1 MALPDRERLLAF
13 VAERGGPVDR
23 KEIARAFRLKGAE
36 RAALRGLLRTLEAEG
51 AIDRRRG
58 RRVARGLPEVTVVEV
73 VGRTVDGDLLAR
85 PAGRPDTA
93 APPVIVSETG
103 SGPAPAPGAKLLVRL
118 RPAGDGGYLARVMRV
133 LTPPAAAVLGVIAE
147 EGGALVLRPAGK
159 GRAQRFTVADAAGAA
174 PGDIARAAVLPG
186 RQGPARSVRVV
197 ERLGRLDGQG
207 GLSTLTLLE
216 HEIGEEFPPKALAEA
231 EAARLPDR
239 AGRIDL
245 TGLAL
250 VTIDDDDARD
260 FDDAVFAAPDG
271 TGGWRVTVA
280 IADVAAYVCPGSAL
294 DREAARRGNSVYLP
308 DRAVP
313 MLPERL
319 SSGLGSLLPGEDRPC
334 LAVELHIGPAGAL
347 RSHRFQRAWMRS
359 SARLTYRALQDALDG
374 PETPAHLAHLE
385 GAFRALDRARRRR
398 GALELDLPERRVIF
412 DAAGRAA
419 ALRPRARLT
428 AHRIV
433 EEFMIA
439 ANVAAAET
447 LEQKGQICMRR
458 VHDRP
463 DPARIEALRSLL
475 RDLGH
480 PVSFGELQRPKQF
493 NALLAQLADSPF
505 AALTSELVLRAQAQ
519 AVYTP
524 ELRGHFGLGLARYA
538 HFTSPIRRYADLLV
552 HRALIAA
559 LGLGTGGLEDESGF
573 HDIAAH
579 LSTME
584 RRAAAAERRALDRYA
599 ALVLEGQAGEAFE
612 GRVVGVQRFGLF
624 LRLAGEGA
632 DGILPAGVLG
642 GEYFRHDARRHT
654 LTGQT
659 TGRTFRLGDTVP
671 VRITAADAVSGSVV
685 LALEGSG

>member
-1 MALPDRERLLAF
+1 MALPDRDSLLAF

-36 RAALRGLLRTLEAEG
+36 RAALRDLLRDLEAEG

-58 RRVARGLPEVTVVEV
+58 RRFATGLPEVTVVEV
-73 VGRTVDGDLLAR
+73 TGRTEDGDLLACL
-85 PAGRPDTA
+85 AGRKG
-93 APPVIVSETG
+93 V
-103 SGPAPAPGAKLLVRL
+103 PAPDIVVDEPGPGPLPATGAKLLVRL
-118 RPAGDGGYLARVMRV
+118 RPVGDGGYLARVMRR
-133 LTPPAAAVLGVIAE
+133 LTAPPADMLGVVAE
-147 EGGALVLRPAGK
+147 EGGELVFRSADK
-159 GRAQRFTVADAAGAA
+159 GRNREFALSDAGGAG
-174 PGDIARAAVLPG
+174 PGDVVRAAVLPG
-186 RQGPARSVRVV
+186 ERGQRRSVRVV
-197 ERLGRLDGQG
+197 ERLGRHDGPG
-207 GLSTLTLLE
+207 ALSTLTLLE
-216 HEIGEEFPPKALAEA
+216 HGIEEPFPPEALAEA
-231 EAARLPDR
+231 EAARLPDP
-239 AGRIDL
+239 AGRTDL

-250 VTIDDDDARD
+250 VTVDDDDARD
-260 FDDAVFAAPDG
+260 FDDAVFAEPDG
-271 TGGWRVTVA
+271 EEGWRVTVA
-280 IADVAAYVCPGSAL
+280 IADIASLVPPGSAL

-319 SSGLGSLLPGEDRPC
+319 SAGLGSLLPGEERPC
-334 LAVELHIGPAGAL
+334 LAVELRIGPAGAL
-347 RSHRFQRAWMRS
+347 RGHRFRRGWMRS

-374 PETPAHLAHLE
+374 PDTPAHLAHLE
-385 GAFRALDRARRRR
+385 GAFRALERARRRR
-398 GALELDLPERRVIF
+398 GALELDLPERRVVF
-412 DAAGRAA
+412 DAGGNPVAVGARD
-419 ALRPRARLT
+419 RLT

-447 LEQKGQICMRR
+447 LEAKGQICMRR

-463 DPARIEALRSLL
+463 DPAAVEAMRSLL
-475 RDLGH
+475 RDLGY

-493 NALLAQLADSPF
+493 NALLARLADKPF
-505 AALTSELVLRAQAQ
+505 AALAHELVLRAQSQ

-559 LGLGTGGLEDESGF
+559 LGLGAGGLEDESGF

-579 LSTME
+579 ISTTE

-599 ALVLEGQAGEAFE
+599 AALLERRAGEAFE
-612 GRVVGVQRFGLF
+612 GRIVGVQRFGLF

-632 DGILPAGVLG
+632 DGILPIAALG
-642 GEYFRHDARRHT
+642 GEYFRHDGRRHT
-654 LTGQT
+654 LTGSAT
-659 TGRTFRLGDTVP
+659 SRTFRLGDTLS
-671 VRITAADAVSGSVV
+671 VRLTAADPVSGGVV
-685 LALEGSG
+685 LALGDGE